1 MSPLSRLL
9 LSRLSKKSV
18 YSAVYHVQA
27 PSHLLLHMHFL
38 DYGMSICH
46 GSKSSCCYSDGGV
59 SLLILTTGSTKGCM
73 DGESNSLPTA
83 NCGFI
88 RSDRHQIKQ

>member
-18 YSAVYHVQA
+18 YSAVYHAQA

-38 DYGMSICH
+38 GYGVSLCH

-59 SLLILTTGSTKGCM
+59 SLILTTGSMTGLH
-73 DGESNSLPTA
+73 GW
-83 NCGFI
+83 
-88 RSDRHQIKQ
+88 